1 MRAAAFGLTAAIV
14 IHLAVL
20 GFGGILFPRP
30 EAETRTVRVED
41 VDLLAGEDD
50 PSKEEKKPE
59 DPPAEEAEADSE
71 EAMEV
76 AAVKPP
82 DLNDL
87 ALLQEQA
94 ATAAVPSL
102 EALSLGALESALNP
116 GSGAGADFGGGLSL
130 SSGGRIGGT
139 GSASGVAAGG
149 PEEIFSFPE
158 LDQKPRALFQA
169 APLYPFEMRQKNVEG
184 TVYVLFVVDQEGR
197 VVNPTVEK
205 STHRAFEKP
214 AIDAVRQWKFEPAVR
229 NGEPVQA
236 RLRVSIRFARG

>member
-1 MRAAAFGLTAAIV
+1 MRAAAFGLTAAV
-14 IHLAVL
+14 LIHLAVL

-30 EAETRTVRVED
+30 ETAAKAARVEE
-41 VDLLAGEDD
+41 VDLLATDEDRPAD
-50 PSKEEKKPE
+50 EKTPDAPPEEVT
-59 DPPAEEAEADSE
+59 AEESE
-71 EAMEV
+71 QAMEIS
-76 AAVKPP
+76 AERPP
-82 DLNDL
+82 DMADL
-87 ALLQEQA
+87 ALLQEEAVAA
-94 ATAAVPSL
+94 ATPSL

-116 GSGAGADFGGGLSL
+116 GGGGDDFGGGLGL
-130 SSGGRIGGT
+130 ASGGRIGGT
-139 GSASGVAAGG
+139 GTATGMIDGG
-149 PEEIFSFPE
+149 AEEIFALPD

-169 APLYPFEMRQKNVEG
+169 APLYPFEMRRKNVEG

-236 RLRVSIRFARG
+236 RLRVPIRFARG